1 MAIFYV
7 LQDPTSSQFLS
18 DLNLGHWDGYYNPD
32 TEQVAECA
40 KYRTRKAAFIARDKA
55 KKLLMAEN
63 PNDSEESCEVRVL
76 EVRTE
81 VIKKIVATIRI
92 L

>member
-7 LQDPTSSQFLS
+7 LQDPTSSRFLS
-18 DLNLGHWDGYYNPD
+18 DLKLGYWDGYYNPD
-32 TEQVAECA
+32 TDQVAECA

-55 KKLLMAEN
+55 KKLLMLED
-63 PNDSEESCEVRVL
+63 PNDSEESCEVWVL
-76 EVRTE
+76 EVRTQ
-81 VIKKIVATIRI
+81 VVKKILHTIRT